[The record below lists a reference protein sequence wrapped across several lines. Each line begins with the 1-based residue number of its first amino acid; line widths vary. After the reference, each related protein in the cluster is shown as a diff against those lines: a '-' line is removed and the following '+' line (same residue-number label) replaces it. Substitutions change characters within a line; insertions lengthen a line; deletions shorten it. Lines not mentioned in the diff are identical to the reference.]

1 VNDGDEEIVLA
12 FLDESRENLDQLDRD
27 LVALETNPSDPNLLA
42 QVFRTI
48 HTIKGTCGFL
58 GFHRLEALTHA
69 GENLLGALRAGD
81 LRLDAG
87 ITTSLLDLVDAVR
100 GVLELIETTG
110 MEGDDDHA
118 AVVAALGRHL
128 ADPAAAEPVDTRAA
142 EPEPERVPAA
152 PAAPEATTASETT
165 VRVEVAILDKL
176 MDLVGELVLT
186 RSQFAESAAT
196 DDDGPLALPFRH
208 LRLVTSELQEGVMK
222 ARLQPV
228 GTVTA
233 RLRRVVRDLATA
245 MGKQIRIQIEGE
257 EIGVDKAVNEALRDP
272 LLHLVRNAVDHGIE
286 LPGDRIA
293 VGKPAKGTLALR
305 AFHEGGRVQIEL
317 SDDGRGVDPGRLIEK
332 AIELGMLSVE
342 DAAVISPDQALN
354 LMFLPGLSTKDD
366 VTSISGRGVGM
377 DVVRS
382 ALELVGGSIDVSS
395 EAGKGSVFRLN
406 VPLTL
411 AIMPVLIASIG
422 TERYALPQV
431 DVHEVV
437 RVAPEDVAASVH
449 DVDGARILRLRERL
463 LPLVDLAAQLRLDR
477 PIAAG
482 LLVIVVETNGR
493 RFGIVVDAIGDM
505 IDVVVKPLTRAIRS
519 IRLFGGVTILGD
531 GEPALIL
538 DVGGLAHRAGITATQ
553 DNGTDDRIDDV
564 EDATSMLLLATDAD
578 GGRIA
583 IDMAAVRRLE
593 QIAGDSVE
601 RWGPF
606 EVVQY
611 RGGILPLVRVAD
623 ILPNGT
629 PAAPATDVLQ
639 AVVCESSVGLVGF
652 VVARVEDVVP
662 KPAAVASAQ
671 PPGRRG
677 VIETLVV
684 AGRVTE
690 LLDVELLVA
699 DAGVG
704 RTA

>member
-1 VNDGDEEIVLA
+1 
-12 FLDESRENLDQLDRD
+12 
-27 LVALETNPSDPNLLA
+27 
-42 QVFRTI
+42 
-48 HTIKGTCGFL
+48 
-58 GFHRLEALTHA
+58 
-69 GENLLGALRAGD
+69 
-81 LRLDAG
+81 
-87 ITTSLLDLVDAVR
+87 
-100 GVLELIETTG
+100 
-110 MEGDDDHA
+110 
-118 AVVAALGRHL
+118 
-128 ADPAAAEPVDTRAA
+128 
-142 EPEPERVPAA
+142 
-152 PAAPEATTASETT
+152 
-165 VRVEVAILDKL
+165 
-176 MDLVGELVLT
+176 
-186 RSQFAESAAT
+186 
-196 DDDGPLALPFRH
+196 
-208 LRLVTSELQEGVMK
+208 
-222 ARLQPV
+222 
-228 GTVTA
+228 
-233 RLRRVVRDLATA
+233 

-286 LPGDRIA
+286 LPDDRIA
-293 VGKPAKGTLALR
+293 AGKPVKGTLRLR

-332 AIELGMLSVE
+332 AIEMGMLSVE
-342 DAAVISPDQALN
+342 NAAVLSPDQALN

-366 VTSISGRGVGM
+366 VTNISGRGVGM

-382 ALELVGGSIDVSS
+382 ALELVGGSVDVSS
-395 EAGKGSVFRLN
+395 ETGKGSVFRLN

-422 TERYALPQV
+422 AGNYAVPQV

-437 RVAPEDVAASVH
+437 WLAPEDVAASVH

-463 LPLVDLAAQLRLDR
+463 LPLVDLAAQLRLDHR
-477 PIAAG
+477 GAADG
-482 LLVIVVETNGR
+482 LLVIVVESNGR

-538 DVGGLAHRAGITATQ
+538 DVAGLALGAGITATQ
-553 DNGTDDRIDDV
+553 DNGKDDRIADE

-629 PAAPATDVLQ
+629 PAAPAADVLQ
-639 AVVCESSVGLVGF
+639 VVVCESSVGLVGF

-662 KPAAVASAQ
+662 KPDAVASAQ

-677 VIETLVV
+677 VMETLVV